1 MYGPIPHLFLLVT
14 PQKKIRS
21 YGTAFKP
28 LFLSLN
34 VLDLSDKHLSICT
47 ICTKKTRIMPCLT
60 PPISP

>member
-1 MYGPIPHLFLLVT
+1 MYGPIPHLFLLVS

-21 YGTAFKP
+21 YGTAFEP

-34 VLDLSDKHLSICT
+34 VLDLSNKHLSICT
-47 ICTKKTRIMPCLT
+47 ICTKKTRIMSCLT